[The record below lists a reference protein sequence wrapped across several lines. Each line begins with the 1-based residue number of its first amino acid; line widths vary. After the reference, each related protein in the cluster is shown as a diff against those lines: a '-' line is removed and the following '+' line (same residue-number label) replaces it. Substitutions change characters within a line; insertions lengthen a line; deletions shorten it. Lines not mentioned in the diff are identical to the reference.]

1 MGWEGKVL
9 AHFWLEASDNIFFIL
24 VFIFQNKTIARQRQR
39 GGKRME
45 LGESYPSISP
55 FFLFCHCC
63 SVSFIIYS
71 SWINPKGC
79 ECNTILLH
87 LLILS

>member
-39 GGKRME
+39 GGKEDGIRGIVPKYFP
-45 LGESYPSISP
+45 LLSVPAIVAVSPLSYTVAG
-55 FFLFCHCC
+55 LTQKAGNATR
-63 SVSFIIYS
+63 SFY
-71 SWINPKGC
+71 
-79 ECNTILLH
+79 TY
-87 LLILS
+87 